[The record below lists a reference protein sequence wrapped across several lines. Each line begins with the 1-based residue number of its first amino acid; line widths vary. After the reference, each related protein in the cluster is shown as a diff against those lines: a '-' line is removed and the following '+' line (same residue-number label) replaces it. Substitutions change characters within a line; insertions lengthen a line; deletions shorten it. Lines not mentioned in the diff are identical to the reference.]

1 MKAILSFL
9 ILIAGLSLQTGAQEQ
24 PKIYKKN
31 IKHQPVKVNPLVL
44 QDKVY
49 FKVDDKADEKPA
61 LIEAA
66 GFKLKPE
73 EKKAVAKT
81 GMAISK
87 LDPAL
92 LPMIKDTT
100 SQTRVFMVPEL
111 YYAKVAGTQQQ
122 ISYRIIFV
130 DSAPLMYDFGKQL
143 FEGSIR
149 IIPVEVVDSGNS
161 EPVQKQLSVPE
172 DIIVSF
178 GSTSVPLKIT
188 SVNWPPLNVPVTST
202 DPRDSVEVKI
212 LTVSKP
218 MGYPKNLRVEPAIII
233 TSTRNTI
240 QGLGIQT
247 LPVHVALKGVSTYKP
262 VPVTIETSLGTI
274 DSASMT
280 LTGDKPVKATLRSE
294 SLGKIELKVVNQ
306 NYRSNSI
313 TVEAVFPW
321 LFLLLSIL
329 GGVIGGL
336 GKNLFD
342 KTKITIRPLAL
353 GGIFGLI
360 AAVAYWGLGIVLIGF
375 SIQTQGINEAMVF
388 GFGLIAGYFGLV
400 GLKK

>member
-1 MKAILSFL
+1 
-9 ILIAGLSLQTGAQEQ
+9 
-24 PKIYKKN
+24 
-31 IKHQPVKVNPLVL
+31 
-44 QDKVY
+44 
-49 FKVDDKADEKPA
+49 
-61 LIEAA
+61 
-66 GFKLKPE
+66 
-73 EKKAVAKT
+73 
-81 GMAISK
+81 MAISK

-111 YYAKVAGTQQQ
+111 YYAKVAGTGQQ
-122 ISYRIIFV
+122 ISYRILFV
-130 DSAPLMYDFGKQL
+130 DSAPLRYDFGKEL

-149 IIPVEVVDSGNS
+149 ILPVEVVDSGNS

-178 GSTSVPLKIT
+178 GSTSVPLRI
-188 SVNWPPLNVPVTST
+188 SSINWPPLEVPISSP

-218 MGYPKNLRVEPAIII
+218 LGYPKNLRVEPAIII
-233 TSTRNTI
+233 TSTRTTI

-274 DSASMT
+274 SSANLT
-280 LTGDKPVKATLRSE
+280 LNGDQPVEATFRSE
-294 SLGKIELKVVNQ
+294 SLGKTELKVVNQ

-321 LFLLLSIL
+321 LFLVLSIL

-342 KTKITIRPLAL
+342 KTKVTIRPLAL